1 MSKQKISQGKSFI
14 QGMTST
20 KSINNYGAQEGTE
33 DRRICPLTRLEIRD
47 GQEDKTI
54 YVARCN
60 FTIERENSRYLG
72 HQMAWALDKKT
83 AFELAEWLVV
93 EELNK
98 IKAAEKNEEM
108 TKQVKEEKVRELANE
123 YESGQEEE

>member
-1 MSKQKISQGKSFI
+1 MNKKITQGKPFI

-33 DRRICPLTRLEIRD
+33 DRRITPLTRLEIRD

-60 FTIERENSRYLG
+60 FTIERENSTYNG
-72 HQMAWALDKKT
+72 HQMAWSLEKQKALD
-83 AFELAEWLVV
+83 LAEWLVV
-93 EELNK
+93 EELNQ
-98 IKAAEKNEEM
+98 IKAAEKAAEA
-108 TKQVKEEKVRELANE
+108 KQ
-123 YESGQEEE
+123 